1 MDGKKQ
7 VEAAKLFGVTR
18 RAISKWL
25 KAYRLG
31 GMPALQA
38 KAKGRPKGGSLEPWQ
53 AAQIAKTVIDHHPE
67 QLKLP
72 FYLWTREAVAD
83 LIKRRFGIKVSL
95 SSAGR
100 YLKRWGFTPQK
111 PVRRALEQNPTV
123 KRSLADRDGLRG
135 RAKQARADAL
145 PEVSVYGTFLRY
157 QDPGFFNS
165 PNIDEF
171 PPEILQAFR
180 PIASNLWDGYASV
193 RQTLWSFSLGKA
205 IRAAGYAEHL
215 GEENVRSARQDTAL
229 RAVFAYNAHL
239 LALEQVE
246 VAEKVV
252 RQKERQ
258 LEMSRNRRKAGVAT
272 DLEVLRFEVD
282 LANARTTLLRLHGA
296 ADLARGDLNAVMVEP
311 TDNAIEP
318 VDTLEFVEAG
328 AEQQEVVR
336 EAIASRPEVKAVSWN
351 EKIYDE
357 AIGIYKAD
365 MQPRLDFN
373 GAYGWSVRDTANFFE
388 PNYKKWSLAVTLK
401 IPVFDGWRTAGKV
414 AQARADRAKVGQ
426 DRVALETLI
435 DLEAKQAVDR
445 LRVAASV
452 YRSTE
457 LNVTQARK
465 ALEMTEANFRLGAAT
480 TLDVLDAQAALT
492 QAEFSR
498 VEALHAHANARA
510 GLRYVVGQDPLAEG
524 PLALPPAPQQQ
535 PPPPATTTDLLP
547 AADPGDTGTTTAGRD

>member
-1 MDGKKQ
+1 MNRSPL
-7 VEAAKLFGVTR
+7 AALLVVVAAVAASAEPLS
-18 RAISKWL
+18 RA
-25 KAYRLG
+25 
-31 GMPALQA
+31 
-38 KAKGRPKGGSLEPWQ
+38 
-53 AAQIAKTVIDHHPE
+53 
-67 QLKLP
+67 
-72 FYLWTREAVAD
+72 EAVA
-83 LIKRRFGIKVSL
+83 
-95 SSAGR
+95 
-100 YLKRWGFTPQK
+100 
-111 PVRRALEQNPTV
+111 RALERNPTV
-123 KRSLADRDGLRG
+123 LRSFADRDGLRG

-180 PIASNLWDGYASV
+180 PIASNLWDGYASM

-215 GEENVRSARQDTAL
+215 GEENVRSARQDVAL
-229 RAVFAYNAHL
+229 RAVFAYNAYL
-239 LALEQVE
+239 LALEQV
-246 VAEKVV
+246 KVGQTV
-252 RQKERQ
+252 VSQKEKQ
-258 LEMSRNRRKAGVAT
+258 LEMSRNRRGAGVAT

-282 LANARTTLLRLHGA
+282 LANARTTLLRLSGA

-311 TDNAIEP
+311 TDKAIEP
-318 VDTLEFVEAG
+318 TDALEFQDTPAD
-328 AEQQEVVR
+328 QQQVVR
-336 EAIASRPEVKAVSWN
+336 EAIASRPEVAAVSWN

-373 GAYGWSVRDTANFFE
+373 GAYGWSARETQNFFE
-388 PNYKKWSLAVTLK
+388 PNYKKWSLSVTLK
-401 IPVFDGWRTAGKV
+401 VPVFDGWRTAGRV
-414 AQARADRAKVGQ
+414 AQARADRARVGQ

-452 YRSTE
+452 YHATE

-465 ALEMTEANFRLGAAT
+465 ALDMTEANYRLGAAT
-480 TLDVLDAQAALT
+480 PLDVLDAQAALT

-498 VEALHAHANARA
+498 IEALHAHANARA
-510 GLRYVVGQDPLAEG
+510 GLRYVMGQDPLA
-524 PLALPPAPQQQ
+524 
-535 PPPPATTTDLLP
+535 DR
-547 AADPGDTGTTTAGRD
+547 GTP

>member
-1 MDGKKQ
+1 MNRSPL
-7 VEAAKLFGVTR
+7 AALLVVVAAVAASAEPLS
-18 RAISKWL
+18 RA
-25 KAYRLG
+25 
-31 GMPALQA
+31 
-38 KAKGRPKGGSLEPWQ
+38 
-53 AAQIAKTVIDHHPE
+53 
-67 QLKLP
+67 
-72 FYLWTREAVAD
+72 EAVA
-83 LIKRRFGIKVSL
+83 
-95 SSAGR
+95 
-100 YLKRWGFTPQK
+100 
-111 PVRRALEQNPTV
+111 RALERNPTV
-123 KRSLADRDGLRG
+123 LRSFADRDGLRG

-180 PIASNLWDGYASV
+180 PIASNLWDGYASM

-215 GEENVRSARQDTAL
+215 GEENVRSARQDVAL
-229 RAVFAYNAHL
+229 RAVFAYNAYL
-239 LALEQVE
+239 LALEQVKVGE
-246 VAEKVV
+246 TVV
-252 RQKERQ
+252 RQKEKQ
-258 LEMSRNRRKAGVAT
+258 LEMSRNRRGAGVAT

-282 LANARTTLLRLHGA
+282 LANARTTLLRLQGA

-311 TDNAIEP
+311 TDKAIEP
-318 VDTLEFVEAG
+318 TDTLEFQETPAD
-328 AEQQEVVR
+328 QQQVVR
-336 EAIASRPEVKAVSWN
+336 EAIASRPEVAAVSWN

-365 MQPRLDFN
+365 MQPRLDFS
-373 GAYGWSVRDTANFFE
+373 GAFGWSVRDTGNFFE
-388 PNYKKWSLAVTLK
+388 PNYKKWNLAVTLK
-401 IPVFDGWRTAGKV
+401 VPVFDGWRTAGKV
-414 AQARADRAKVGQ
+414 AQARADRARVGQ

-452 YRSTE
+452 FRSAE

-465 ALEMTEANFRLGAAT
+465 ALEMTEANYRLGAAT

-498 VEALHAHANARA
+498 VEALAVHANARA
-510 GLRYVVGQDPLAEG
+510 GLRYVIGQSPIEDG
-524 PLALPPAPQQQ
+524 LPPLV
-535 PPPPATTTDLLP
+535 PPPAATPQALAP
-547 AADPGDTGTTTAGRD
+547 AGDEAFAATAGRE

>member
-1 MDGKKQ
+1 MTRTSATALL
-7 VEAAKLFGVTR
+7 VLAVAACASAEPLS
-18 RAISKWL
+18 RA
-25 KAYRLG
+25 
-31 GMPALQA
+31 
-38 KAKGRPKGGSLEPWQ
+38 
-53 AAQIAKTVIDHHPE
+53 
-67 QLKLP
+67 
-72 FYLWTREAVAD
+72 EAVA
-83 LIKRRFGIKVSL
+83 
-95 SSAGR
+95 
-100 YLKRWGFTPQK
+100 
-111 PVRRALEQNPTV
+111 RALERNPTV

-180 PIASNLWDGYASV
+180 PIASNLWDGYASM

-215 GEENVRSARQDTAL
+215 GDENVRAARQDTAL
-229 RAVFAYNAHL
+229 RAIFAYNAYL
-239 LALEQVE
+239 LALEQVK
-246 VAEKVV
+246 VAERVV

-258 LEMSRNRRKAGVAT
+258 LEMSRNRRGAGVAT

-282 LANARTTLLRLHGA
+282 LANARTTLLRLSGA
-296 ADLARGDLNAVMVEP
+296 SDLARGDLNAVMVEP
-311 TDNAIEP
+311 TDRPIEP
-318 VDTLEFVEAG
+318 TDRLEFEDTLAD
-328 AEQQEVVR
+328 QQAVVR
-336 EAIASRPEVKAVSWN
+336 EAVASRPEVKAVAWN

-373 GAYGWSVRDTANFFE
+373 GAFGWSVRETENFFE

-401 IPVFDGWRTAGKV
+401 VPVFDGWRTAGKV

-452 YRSTE
+452 FRSAE
-457 LNVTQARK
+457 LNVAQARR
-465 ALEMTEANFRLGAAT
+465 ALDMTEANFRLGAAT
-480 TLDVLDAQAALT
+480 NLDVLDAQAALT

-510 GLRYVVGQDPLAEG
+510 GLRYVMGQDPLEAG
-524 PLALPPAPQQQ
+524 SPPLVAPAPPAPQALA
-535 PPPPATTTDLLP
+535 PAGDEPVATI
-547 AADPGDTGTTTAGRD
+547 PGPTRGTP

>member
-1 MDGKKQ
+1 MNRRLS
-7 VEAAKLFGVTR
+7 AALVLVLAASAPVVAEPLS
-18 RAISKWL
+18 RA
-25 KAYRLG
+25 
-31 GMPALQA
+31 
-38 KAKGRPKGGSLEPWQ
+38 
-53 AAQIAKTVIDHHPE
+53 
-67 QLKLP
+67 
-72 FYLWTREAVAD
+72 EAV
-83 LIKRRFGIKVSL
+83 
-95 SSAGR
+95 
-100 YLKRWGFTPQK
+100 T
-111 PVRRALEQNPTV
+111 RALERNPTV

-239 LALEQVE
+239 LALEQVK
-246 VAEKVV
+246 VAETVV
-252 RQKERQ
+252 HQKEKQ
-258 LEMSRNRRKAGVAT
+258 LEMARNRRGAGVAT

-282 LANARTTLLRLHGA
+282 LANVRTTLLRLQGA

-311 TDNAIEP
+311 TNKPIEP
-318 VDTLEFVEAG
+318 TDTLEFVETPAD
-328 AEQQEVVR
+328 QQQVVR
-336 EAIASRPEVKAVSWN
+336 EAVSSRPEIKAVSWN

-373 GAYGWSVRDTANFFE
+373 GAFGWSVRETQNFFE
-388 PNYKKWSLAVTLK
+388 PNYTKWSLSVTLK
-401 IPVFDGWRTAGKV
+401 VPVFDGWRTAGRV
-414 AQARADRAKVGQ
+414 AQARADRDKVGQ

-452 YRSTE
+452 FRAAE

-465 ALEMTEANFRLGAAT
+465 ALDMTEANYRLGAAT
-480 TLDVLDAQAALT
+480 PLDVLDAQAALT
-492 QAEFSR
+492 QAEFNR
-498 VEALHAHANARA
+498 IEALHAHANARA
-510 GLRYVVGQDPLAEG
+510 GLRYVMGQDPLA
-524 PLALPPAPQQQ
+524 
-535 PPPPATTTDLLP
+535 D
-547 AADPGDTGTTTAGRD
+547 DRGTP

>member
-1 MDGKKQ
+1 MMRRSL
-7 VEAAKLFGVTR
+7 AALLVLSTASPAAAEPLS
-18 RAISKWL
+18 RA
-25 KAYRLG
+25 
-31 GMPALQA
+31 Q
-38 KAKGRPKGGSLEPWQ
+38 
-53 AAQIAKTVIDHHPE
+53 
-67 QLKLP
+67 
-72 FYLWTREAVAD
+72 AVA
-83 LIKRRFGIKVSL
+83 
-95 SSAGR
+95 
-100 YLKRWGFTPQK
+100 
-111 PVRRALEQNPTV
+111 RALERNPTV
-123 KRSLADRDGLRG
+123 VRSLADRDGLRG

-229 RAVFAYNAHL
+229 RAVFAYNAYL

-252 RQKERQ
+252 RQKEKQ
-258 LEMSRNRRKAGVAT
+258 LEMARNRRGAGVAT

-282 LANARTTLLRLHGA
+282 LANARTTLLRLRGA

-311 TDNAIEP
+311 TDKAIEP
-318 VDTLEFVEAG
+318 TDTLEFREAG

-336 EAIASRPEVKAVSWN
+336 EAIASRPEVQAVAWN

-452 YRSTE
+452 FHAAE
-457 LNVTQARK
+457 LNVAQARK
-465 ALEMTEANFRLGAAT
+465 AQEMTDANYRLGAAT
-480 TLDVLDAQAALT
+480 PLDVLDAQAALT
-492 QAEFSR
+492 QAEFVR

-510 GLRYVVGQDPLAEG
+510 GLRYVMGQDPLAEG
-524 PLALPPAPQQQ
+524 PPDL
-535 PPPPATTTDLLP
+535 PPPPSTTTDLSP
-547 AADPGDTGTTTAGRD
+547 AATPGDAETPSYGRD